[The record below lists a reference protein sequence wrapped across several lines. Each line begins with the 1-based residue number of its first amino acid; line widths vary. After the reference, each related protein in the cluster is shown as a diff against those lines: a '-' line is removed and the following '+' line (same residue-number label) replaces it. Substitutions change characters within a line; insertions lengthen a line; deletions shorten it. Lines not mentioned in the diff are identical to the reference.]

1 MAKLTRKAGSGSR
14 VAGRPKGPVKL
25 SVVKSQ
31 TEDAAMQKKDETTE
45 EEGAMVVLRKKEFL
59 ERVVAAS
66 GAKRAVARS
75 VTEAVLKEL
84 GAALSQGEN
93 LVLPPLGKVRV
104 KKQVDRSGG
113 EMLQV
118 NIKRA
123 TGSSEAEEGGEK
135 TDDTPLAEAE
145 N

>member
-1 MAKLTRKAGSGSR
+1 
-14 VAGRPKGPVKL
+14 
-25 SVVKSQ
+25 
-31 TEDAAMQKKDETTE
+31 MQKKDETTE